1 MSGNR
6 RTPVPAIPAIEAPLI
21 EIFSSMQGE
30 GVLIG
35 CRQIF
40 VRFAECNLACDYC
53 DTPFQAGPTCR
64 IETRP
69 GSGQFDTKDN
79 PVILSE
85 VTRLLADWQ
94 RCSHNMHHSL
104 VLTGGEPLLH
114 ADLLQKWLPE
124 ARSVLPIFLETN
136 GTLPAQLAKVLLMLD
151 WISMDIKSAAV
162 TGAPTQWAEHAD
174 FLDMA
179 GQRLCQVKLVVDAG
193 TKVDELLAA
202 ARLVNR
208 YAPEVPFILQ
218 PRTLASGSAMSGAAL
233 LNLQAIAAADHHDV
247 RIIPQ
252 IHPWLGVA

>member
-1 MSGNR
+1 
-6 RTPVPAIPAIEAPLI
+6 
-21 EIFSSMQGE
+21 MQGE

-40 VRFAECNLACDYC
+40 LRFAECNLACNYC
-53 DTPFQAGPTCR
+53 DTAFQPGPTCR

-69 GSGQFDTKDN
+69 GSGQFDTQNN
-79 PVILSE
+79 PINLSD

-94 RCSHNMHHSL
+94 HCSNNMHHSL

-114 ADLLQKWLPE
+114 ADRLQTWLPE
-124 ARSVLPIFLETN
+124 ARSILPVFLETN
-136 GTLPAQLAKVLLMLD
+136 GTLPAQLAKVLSLLD
-151 WISMDIKSAAV
+151 WISMDIKGAAV
-162 TGAPTQWAEHAD
+162 TGVPTPWAKHAD

-179 GQRLCQVKLVVDAG
+179 GKRLCQVKLVVDAG
-193 TKVDELLAA
+193 TKVEELIVA

-208 YAPEVPFILQ
+208 HAPDVPFILQ
-218 PRTLASGSAMSGAAL
+218 PRTLASGPALSGTAL
-233 LNLQAIAAADHHDV
+233 LNLQTVAAADHHDV